1 MFKSVLKLI
10 GFVLLVFVVVE
21 QSYRFYASGTDAFF
35 PERFNSYNQLMLTD
49 LIELSP
55 HPEVYY
61 QLKPGLDRLFRGKAL
76 QTNSAGLA
84 DTEYSR
90 EKPADTFRVA
100 VIGSSWTMATGVQP
114 DGSWHRVLERRLA
127 DAYPDK
133 NIEII
138 SFAVEMYGLRELVGT
153 VRHRALAWNPDL
165 LLVSVTAYTAYMRW
179 DDPASNPPLPEPTTP
194 MLQSY
199 LLRAIDAR
207 LGTGI
212 FPRSI
217 EQRPTVGNDM
227 ALYNSQVVR
236 AFGEIGSVARD
247 AGVPTLIMW
256 LSFNHPGQELEPMM
270 TEAAAQTGVH
280 YFPAY
285 RLLMGE
291 QSFFRD
297 GRVSRLDK
305 HPNAESQ
312 ARIADGLLQELT
324 DKQLLTGVE

>member
-1 MFKSVLKLI
+1 MFKPVLKLTI
-10 GFVLLVFVVVE
+10 FALLIFIVVE

-49 LIELSP
+49 LIEPSP
-55 HPEVYY
+55 YPEVYY
-61 QLKPGLDRLFRGKAL
+61 QLRPGLDRLFRGKAL

-114 DGSWHRVLERRLA
+114 DASWHRVLEQQLQEQ
-127 DAYPDK
+127 YPDK

-153 VRHRALAWNPDL
+153 VRHRALDWEPDL
-165 LLVSVTAYTAYMRW
+165 LLVSITAYTAYMRW
-179 DDPASNPPLPEPTTP
+179 DDPALNPPLPEPTTP

-199 LLRAIDAR
+199 LLRAIDSR

-217 EQRPTVGNDM
+217 DERPTLGDDM
-227 ALYNSQVVR
+227 VLYNSQVVR
-236 AFGEIGSVARD
+236 AFTEIGSMAREAD
-247 AGVPTLIMW
+247 VPALIMW
-256 LSFNHPGQELEPMM
+256 LSFKHPGNELEPMM
-270 TEAAAQTGVH
+270 TEAAAETGVN

-285 RLLMGE
+285 LLLMGE
-291 QSFFRD
+291 QSFRKG

-305 HPNAESQ
+305 HPNAESH
-312 ARIADGLLQELT
+312 ARIAEGILLELT
-324 DKQLLTGVE
+324 DKKLLTGVE